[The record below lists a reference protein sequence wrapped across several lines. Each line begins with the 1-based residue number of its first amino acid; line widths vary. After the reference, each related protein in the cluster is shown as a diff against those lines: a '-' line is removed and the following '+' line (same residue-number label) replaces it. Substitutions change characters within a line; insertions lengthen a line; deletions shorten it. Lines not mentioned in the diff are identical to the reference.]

1 MIRQPNAAIR
11 PVPECQLA
19 EHAIA
24 WQRKAQPELRG
35 EIQTRDAELVRSIPK
50 PKNPLT
56 GPRVNICQRRE
67 SDIPQ
72 YGPAIIWPFG

>member
-35 EIQTRDAELVRSIPK
+35 EIQTRDAELVRFG
-50 PKNPLT
+50 L
-56 GPRVNICQRRE
+56 RRDSEAEE
-67 SDIPQ
+67 SPNRASRE
-72 YGPAIIWPFG
+72 YLPAP